1 MNSDPGFGK
10 AQYSLRTL
18 LLMTWVLGLD
28 LAGLVSGHW
37 ILGPA
42 LVITACL
49 SFAIAL
55 IGLFRFRVF
64 ESSVIAA
71 LLILVQNALLG
82 AAYSTYLLLFDHDRA
97 MHSIGLGNPLSAAIF
112 AIILGIPYAAI
123 CFALSCAV
131 GFTLK
136 LWCKKYCGL
145 QMKGPETGGT

>member
-112 AIILGIPYAAI
+112 GTIVGIPYAAI

-136 LWCKKYCGL
+136 LWCKKYRDL